1 MSDGNKAV
9 FSSLTQ
15 GKILNSK
22 SLGALLEADPSLSRN
37 NQMMSAGKSVKGPR
51 GRTRLMHAAFIGDLS
66 RLQEL
71 MSFGENVKNQNNRG
85 KTALRYAIEGG
96 KPEAVRFLV
105 PFSDLEDIEMCLL
118 RVNNR
123 IAKIDVDLNPQSGFK
138 GNSEML
144 RTEKAPLIEIR
155 EILAAATPPA
165 ASSSLLPGGG
175 GGSNRK
181 RKSRKDRKGRK
192 GRKGLNG
199 RKGLS
204 RKTRRKNRNE

>member
-22 SLGALLEADPSLSRN
+22 SLGSLLEADPSLSRN

-96 KPEAVRFLV
+96 KPEAVRLLV

-155 EILAAATPPA
+155 EILAAAIPPA

-175 GGSNRK
+175 GGGSSSSKRK
-181 RKSRKDRKGRK
+181 RKSRKG
-192 GRKGLNG
+192 KGLNG
-199 RKGLS
+199 KSRN
-204 RKTRRKNRNE
+204 RKTRRK

>member
-1 MSDGNKAV
+1 MSEGNKAV

-22 SLGALLEADPSLSRN
+22 SLGALLEADPSLSHN

-175 GGSNRK
+175 GGGGSNRK
-181 RKSRKDRKGRK
+181 TRKRGNRKNRKSR
-192 GRKGLNG
+192 
-199 RKGLS
+199 S
-204 RKTRRKNRNE
+204 RK